1 VTEGQVGARDGLARQ
16 HGERMSAPRRCLV
29 IPHRGGAGEV
39 PENTWAGAEHTA
51 GLGLPWM
58 ETDLRRSADGVVV
71 LSHDPDLGR
80 SAGRTEPIS
89 ALTWKELSGLDV
101 GDGRPP
107 VRLDDLLYAF
117 PDLRIN
123 VDLKEPGVVQDALQV
138 VRMAGA
144 LERVRFA
151 SFSARRLAV
160 LRRQEPRA
168 RTSLG
173 TVDVAGIVLR
183 AEAAVSLPHSRWGW
197 PNGRADAVQVP
208 TTFRGVNVVT
218 PRFVAQAHSYGLEV
232 HVWTVNEPAE
242 MRRLAALNVDALIT
256 DVPQRALE
264 VLGG

>member
-1 VTEGQVGARDGLARQ
+1 MAVPRQ
-16 HGERMSAPRRCLV
+16 CQV

-39 PENTWAGAEHTA
+39 PENTWAGAEHTTE
-51 GLGLPWM
+51 LGLTWM

-71 LSHDPDLGR
+71 LSHDADMSRTAGVPRLVR
-80 SAGRTEPIS
+80 S
-89 ALTWKELSGLDV
+89 LTWKELSVLDA

-117 PDLRIN
+117 PDLRLN
-123 VDLKEPGVVQDALQV
+123 VDLKESGVVQDALQT

-173 TVDVAGIVLR
+173 TVDVAGVVLH

-197 PNGRADAVQVP
+197 PHGRVDAVQVP
-208 TTFRGVNVVT
+208 LTFHGVRLVT
-218 PRFVAQAHSYGLEV
+218 PRFVAMAHSAGLEV
-232 HVWTVNEPAE
+232 HVWTVNDPEE
-242 MRRLAALNVDALIT
+242 MRRLEALHVDAVIT
-256 DVPQRALE
+256 DVPRRALE
-264 VLGG
+264 ILGDHSSRQAARG